1 METTIV
7 SLVSTG
13 MVIIAT
19 LTMLITSFNSASN
32 MADSWRNMEQQASE
46 IRRTEITTELPSA
59 YTGGNLVVN
68 VENAGQID
76 FSQFSEWDVIAERQ
90 SGGAYHIEYV
100 DAAPGSNQ
108 WTMGGI
114 YLSDN
119 STSEIFDSGIV
130 NPGEI
135 MKIAINL
142 VPAMSVGETTRLSV
156 TTPNGVTAQLLVT
169 RAAP

>member
-76 FSQFSEWDVIAERQ
+76 FSHLT
-90 SGGAYHIEYV
+90 G
-100 DAAPGSNQ
+100 
-108 WTMGGI
+108 
-114 YLSDN
+114 
-119 STSEIFDSGIV
+119 SEINSLHQSAAV
-130 NPGEI
+130 NPLGSC
-135 MKIAINL
+135 M
-142 VPAMSVGETTRLSV
+142 PALNSGRVE
-156 TTPNGVTAQLLVT
+156 
-169 RAAP
+169 